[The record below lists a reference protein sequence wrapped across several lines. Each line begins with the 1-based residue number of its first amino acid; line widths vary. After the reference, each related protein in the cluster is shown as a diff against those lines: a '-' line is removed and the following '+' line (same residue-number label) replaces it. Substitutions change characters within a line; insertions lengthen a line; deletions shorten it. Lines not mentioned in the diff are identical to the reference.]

1 MSYVYLKN
9 NAVVAI
15 SPTNDIHDSSA
26 DYTIVFVDSADSIEL
41 GYGYDET
48 NKVFIKPD
56 SMKTLDELKSEKIAE
71 LTQARDADLQTF
83 QSSALGSAHT
93 YLADERSMI
102 YLSDEVQHIRSAE
115 YDGTPSSWYTQ
126 ESGFVD
132 HTVDQIIQVHSDG
145 RAHVRSLSTRIYQLE
160 MQVLTATTADQ
171 VSAIKWS

>member
-15 SPTNDIHDSSA
+15 SPTNDIHDSSD
-26 DYTIVFVDSADSIEL
+26 DYTIVFVDSSDSIEL
-41 GYGYDET
+41 GYGYDEI

-71 LTQARDADLQTF
+71 LTQARDVDLQTF
-83 QSSALGSAHT
+83 KSSALGSVHT

-102 YLSDEVQHIRSAE
+102 YLSDEVQHIRSVE

-132 HTVDQIIQVHSDG
+132 HTADQIIQVHSDG